1 MIQNV
6 AISFGWTGFG
16 MGKSK
21 QCHENENKIQK
32 SSKIRIC
39 VVNWVGVSSGCTGI
53 DISIFAFGPAGFGF
67 GNDQSEAARISF
79 FFLRT
84 PDHTRPEK

>member
-1 MIQNV
+1 MK
-6 AISFGWTGFG
+6 
-16 MGKSK
+16 M
-21 QCHENENKIQK
+21 
-32 SSKIRIC
+32 KIRYKKVPKFEFVWLIGL
-39 VVNWVGVSSGCTGI
+39 GVSSGCTGI

-67 GNDQSEAARISF
+67 GNDQSEAARIFF